1 MIIVDCKDVESI
13 LHELA
18 IYVSDQVA
26 AVPAMKFHQFV
37 LAPIM
42 DDEPVD
48 QNEVITAVKE
58 FLESIG
64 EKHNFGVISNGNNV
78 IIKSISGK
86 KIEREAKPVGQMFS
100 CAHCGHVTRYEV
112 ITQLSKIFPIGL
124 FIFIKSQSKSCLVE
138 AIHNHSIFAPSVE
151 PRFSPRKDL
160 RSIFKG
166 SMEFTVNPVQ
176 LIRQYKKSRIYLGKK
191 NLI

>member
-1 MIIVDCKDVESI
+1 VITVDCNDVESI

-26 AVPAMKFHQFV
+26 AVPAMKLHKFV

-42 DDEPVD
+42 DNEEVNRD
-48 QNEVITAVKE
+48 EVITSVKE

-64 EKHNFGVISNGNNV
+64 EKHNFGVISNGDNV

-86 KIEREAKPVGQMFS
+86 KIERHAKSVGEMFS

-112 ITQLSKIFPIGL
+112 EHNNHVKI
-124 FIFIKSQSKSCLVE
+124 
-138 AIHNHSIFAPSVE
+138 H
-151 PRFSPRKDL
+151 
-160 RSIFKG
+160 
-166 SMEFTVNPVQ
+166 
-176 LIRQYKKSRIYLGKK
+176 YL
-191 NLI
+191 

>member
-1 MIIVDCKDVESI
+1 MITVDCNDVESI

-26 AVPAMKFHQFV
+26 AVPAMKFHKFV

-42 DDEPVD
+42 DDEEVNRD
-48 QNEVITAVKE
+48 EVITSVKE

-64 EKHNFGVISNGNNV
+64 EKHNFGVISNGDNV

-86 KIEREAKPVGQMFS
+86 KIERSAKPAGEMFS

-112 ITQLSKIFPIGL
+112 ENNNHIKI
-124 FIFIKSQSKSCLVE
+124 
-138 AIHNHSIFAPSVE
+138 H
-151 PRFSPRKDL
+151 
-160 RSIFKG
+160 
-166 SMEFTVNPVQ
+166 
-176 LIRQYKKSRIYLGKK
+176 YL
-191 NLI
+191 

>member
-1 MIIVDCKDVESI
+1 MLLLSTYMITVDCRDVESI

-26 AVPAMKFHQFV
+26 AVPAMKFHKFV

-48 QNEVITAVKE
+48 QDGVITAIKE

-64 EKHNFGVISNGNNV
+64 ENRNFGVIANEDTV
-78 IIKSISGK
+78 TIKSLFGK
-86 KIEREAKPVGQMFS
+86 KIERLAKTTGEMFS

-112 ITQLSKIFPIGL
+112 EHNNHVKI
-124 FIFIKSQSKSCLVE
+124 
-138 AIHNHSIFAPSVE
+138 H
-151 PRFSPRKDL
+151 
-160 RSIFKG
+160 
-166 SMEFTVNPVQ
+166 
-176 LIRQYKKSRIYLGKK
+176 YL
-191 NLI
+191 